1 MTKRK
6 QMRRLAWIMTAALAA
21 ISLAGCGKEENP
33 SQTSAAGG
41 NNGGSS
47 ISVSEAPYP
56 ATFEPSGSKADI
68 YTANMETFQREFIE
82 YFKESGQADRVAG
95 YDEPV
100 SVTMVRP
107 YSSGLQAIIDSLQ
120 SQYGESYEENRFTD
134 IMKRLLNVDIYYN
147 WVTGQSE
154 YAQKLRFDMAAN
166 ELPDIFFVTSQND
179 LAELAEADL
188 IWDLDSMVEQYASD
202 DLKMILDSQQYAVQK
217 GMIDGRLYGLPST
230 MSATDNVRYLYIRED
245 WMENLG
251 LEYPKTLDELA
262 EIIEAFAT
270 RDPDGNGVDDTYGLS
285 GLSDYTYCFGAIF
298 QGFGSN
304 PKQIY
309 EVEKGQN
316 VYGGTTE
323 GTKKAL
329 AYLADL
335 YQKGYIQAD
344 FATQSA
350 AQEREVIAQ
359 GKVGIVMGNHAIPTY
374 MINTLHE
381 IDPSV
386 SWRAIVAP
394 TETGEQNRILLSSSI
409 NGFIVVNKE
418 FEHPEIA
425 IKMANI
431 VVSALYNSSVGDW
444 WYYDQNAS
452 YSLSP
457 FNVFMPAFSNLDTYL
472 ELQKAFEADDPSA
485 LSAKGQ
491 SYWKIM
497 HGDNETSKWAYNSMF
512 GPGEGTSMS
521 VLNTYYQAG
530 DYYWVTFNGQYND
543 QMNATYSSI
552 GSAMNQIFISIITG
566 QVDLETGWS
575 QWMDTFTKLKGY
587 EILDYVNQWCE
598 ENNSYN

>member
-1 MTKRK
+1 MDNYNIPAQTRIGHVHLKVADLQRVLAFY
-6 QMRRLAWIMTAALAA
+6 QGLLGFELTTMYGNQAAFISAGGYHHHIGLNTWHSEGMPPASREGVGLYHTAIVYPERRDLAA
-21 ISLAGCGKEENP
+21 IFKRLREANYPLTGASDHG
-33 SQTSAAGG
+33 
-41 NNGGSS
+41 
-47 ISVSEAPYP
+47 VSEALY
-56 ATFEPSGSKADI
+56 
-68 YTANMETFQREFIE
+68 
-82 YFKESGQADRVAG
+82 
-95 YDEPV
+95 
-100 SVTMVRP
+100 
-107 YSSGLQAIIDSLQ
+107 
-120 SQYGESYEENRFTD
+120 
-134 IMKRLLNVDIYYN
+134 
-147 WVTGQSE
+147 
-154 YAQKLRFDMAAN
+154 
-166 ELPDIFFVTSQND
+166 
-179 LAELAEADL
+179 
-188 IWDLDSMVEQYASD
+188 LD
-202 DLKMILDSQQYAVQK
+202 
-217 GMIDGRLYGLPST
+217 
-230 MSATDNVRYLYIRED
+230 
-245 WMENLG
+245 
-251 LEYPKTLDELA
+251 
-262 EIIEAFAT
+262 
-270 RDPDGNGVDDTYGLS
+270 DPDGNGVDDTYGLS